1 MKGLA
6 KAEEEPTFVFF
17 SSALR
22 ANTTT
27 LPGCAFLQSQA
38 WLLAVPEKGLATPL
52 PARLLPMPSSWSGAE
67 AREGSHGVRGS
78 NSAGSPQESREAGTR
93 VSLKGTQSNQRPY

>member
-17 SSALR
+17 SSLLR

-38 WLLAVPEKGLATPL
+38 WLLAVPEEGVAIPF
-52 PARLLPMPSSWSGAE
+52 PAFLLPMPSSWRETE

-78 NSAGSPQESREAGTR
+78 NSAGSPRESGEAVT
-93 VSLKGTQSNQRPY
+93 SQSAGFP

>member
-17 SSALR
+17 SSLLR

-38 WLLAVPEKGLATPL
+38 WLLAVPEEGVAIPF
-52 PARLLPMPSSWSGAE
+52 PAFLLPMPSSWRGTE
-67 AREGSHGVRGS
+67 AREGMDILSLTEEARIYNGLKTISLTSG
-78 NSAGSPQESREAGTR
+78 AGKSGQPLVKE
-93 VSLKGTQSNQRPY
+93 